1 MRLESESSLSNA
13 MPQSGSQRTATGQ
26 FALYAI
32 CFGFFLVLLDT
43 TALNVAIAAMEREF
57 GGAINALQ
65 WVVNSYTLVFA
76 SLLLVCGAIGDRF
89 GPRRLYQ
96 TGLLLFTAMSL
107 ACALSPNLDWLIGLR
122 VLQGLG
128 AAMMLPASL
137 SLLSHSFPRAEERGK
152 AVAFWAS
159 IVSLGFAAGPAL
171 GGLLTHF
178 FGWRSIFWLNVPVGL
193 VAFGMVRRFVTEAT
207 VPNPRHID
215 WGGQLTASLAL
226 LCLTYALIQAGCDG
240 WSAPRIQTA
249 FYLSLMLIVIFIKIE
264 RSSDVPVLPRTLFAK
279 PAFTVCILIG
289 LVLNFG
295 MYGTL
300 FIESLYLQN
309 NRHMSALTSGL
320 MILPFTGLPT
330 VTTRLLGNRNN
341 REHIK
346 PRLIIGQSLAMI
358 GGGALGLQLVQPG
371 LWPALLGLGIMGIGM
386 GFMMPAMTAGVL
398 MSSPTHMSGLA
409 SGILNSARQTGGVLG
424 VALMGTLVQRQQQLG
439 LLLSFGL
446 TSLCF
451 LLMTMATHRHLRHG
465 QAP

>member
-1 MRLESESSLSNA
+1 MDCTETPTLNRPA
-13 MPQSGSQRTATGQ
+13 QPVQPGTAPSPY
-26 FALYAI
+26 ALYAI

-76 SLLLVCGAIGDRF
+76 GLLLVGGAIGDRF

-96 TGLLLFTAMSL
+96 AGLLCFTAMSL
-107 ACALSPNLDWLIGLR
+107 LCALSPGIDWLIGLR

-137 SLLSHSFPRAEERGK
+137 SLLSHSHPRAEERGK
-152 AVAFWAS
+152 AVAFWAGM
-159 IVSLGFAAGPAL
+159 VSLGFAAGPAL
-171 GGLLTHF
+171 GGVLTHY
-178 FGWRSIFWLNVPVGL
+178 FGWRSIFWLNVPVGV
-193 VAFGMVRRFVTEAT
+193 VALGMVHCFVKEAV
-207 VPNPRHID
+207 VPNPRRIE
-215 WGGQLTASLAL
+215 WAGQITASLAL
-226 LCLTYALIQAGCDG
+226 LCLTYALIQAGRDG
-240 WSAPRIQTA
+240 WGAPRIQAA
-249 FYLSLMLIVIFIKIE
+249 FYLAILLTAIFFHLE
-264 RSSDVPVLPRTLFAK
+264 RSSEVPVLPRALFAK
-279 PAFTVCILIG
+279 PEFTVCILMG

-309 NRHMSALTSGL
+309 SRHLNALAAGL

-330 VTTRLLGNRNN
+330 ITTRVLGSRNS

-346 PRLIIGQSLAMI
+346 PRLIIGQLLAVL
-358 GGGALGLQLVQPG
+358 GGIALGLQLVEPG
-371 LWPALLGLGIMGIGM
+371 PWPALLGLGIMGVGM

-424 VALMGTLVQRQQQLG
+424 VALMGTLVQRQQAEG

-446 TSLCF
+446 TSFIF
-451 LLMTMATHRHLRHG
+451 LLMLITTLRHLRHEN
-465 QAP
+465 

>member
-1 MRLESESSLSNA
+1 MRLQSE
-13 MPQSGSQRTATGQ
+13 PQSRAAAPLPAGEQTVPRQ
-26 FALYAI
+26 LALYAI

-76 SLLLVCGAIGDRF
+76 SLLLVCGAVGDRF

-96 TGLLLFTAMSL
+96 TGLALFTVMSF
-107 ACALSPNLDWLIGLR
+107 ACALSPGLNWLIGLR

-171 GGLLTHF
+171 GGVLTHF
-178 FGWRSIFWLNVPVGL
+178 FGWRSIFWLNVPVGI
-193 VAFGMVRRFVTEAT
+193 VALGMVHRFVTEAV

-215 WGGQLTASLAL
+215 WAGQMTASLAL

-240 WSAPRIQTA
+240 WGAPRIQAA
-249 FYLSLMLIVIFIKIE
+249 FYLSLILIAIFVKIE
-264 RSSDVPVLPRTLFAK
+264 RSSEVPVLPRTLFAK
-279 PAFTVCILIG
+279 PAFTVCVLIG
-289 LVLNFG
+289 VVLNFG

-309 NRHMSALTSGL
+309 NRHMSALASGL

-346 PRLIIGQSLAMI
+346 PRLIIGQILAI
-358 GGGALGLQLVQPG
+358 LGGGALGLQLSQPG
-371 LWPALLGLGIMGIGM
+371 LWPALLGLGIMGVGM

-424 VALMGTLVQRQQQLG
+424 VALMGTLVQRQQELG
-439 LLLSFGL
+439 LLISFGL

-451 LLMTMATHRHLRHG
+451 LLMAAATVRHLRHDP
-465 QAP
+465 AP

>member
-1 MRLESESSLSNA
+1 MRLEFEPRSPNTAPLSANE
-13 MPQSGSQRTATGQ
+13 RTAPGS

-96 TGLLLFTAMSL
+96 TGLFIFTVMSL
-107 ACALSPNLDWLIGLR
+107 ACALSPGLGWLIGLR

-137 SLLSHSFPRAEERGK
+137 SLLSHSFPQAEERGK
-152 AVAFWAS
+152 AVALWAS

-171 GGLLTHF
+171 GGMLTHF
-178 FGWRSIFWLNVPVGL
+178 FGWRSIFWLNVPVGIL
-193 VAFGMVRRFVTEAT
+193 ALGMVHHFVKEAV

-215 WGGQLTASLAL
+215 WAGQMTASLAL

-240 WSAPRIQTA
+240 WGAPRIQAA
-249 FYLSLMLIVIFIKIE
+249 FYLSLILIAIFITIE
-264 RSSDVPVLPRTLFAK
+264 RSSEVPVLPRALFAK
-279 PAFTVCILIG
+279 PAFTICILVG
-289 LVLNFG
+289 VVLNFG

-309 NRHMSALTSGL
+309 NRHLSALASGL
-320 MILPFTGLPT
+320 MILPFTALPT

-346 PRLIIGQSLAMI
+346 PRLVIGQILAVL
-358 GGGALGLQLVQPG
+358 GGAALGLQLIQPG
-371 LWPALLGLGIMGIGM
+371 PGPVLLGLGVMGVGM

-398 MSSPTHMSGLA
+398 MTAPTHMSGLA

-424 VALMGTLVQRQQQLG
+424 VALMGTFVQRQQEHG
-439 LLLSFGL
+439 LLISFGL

-451 LLMTMATHRHLRHG
+451 LLMTAATLRHLRHDAM
-465 QAP
+465 Q